1 MRELRTYHDDIGG
14 SAPHPNRTRQ
24 ELRNPDVTTRI
35 RRILVA
41 IRDLHHPPRIE
52 LRKAAEIARAAKAAV
67 ELFHVVDAPVRS
79 DGLTDSAAASADL
92 HLRAQVGRAD
102 QRLELF
108 ARMPFFQGLKVTHHS
123 SADYPPHEAIVR
135 RAITTR
141 ADLLV
146 VATRTRG
153 VAGRLLLRNTDWELI
168 RQSPCPLLLV
178 KSTRSYANSVVLAAV
193 DPFHTHSKPADLD
206 ARLLDFGGIVARL
219 FKGSLHVFHAYMPL
233 MSLAPMPVA
242 ELAVVPPEAEEA
254 HVDLVERE
262 LDRLADSA
270 GVPPR
275 SRHLHMGIVASE
287 LCATAKGIRAG
298 MVVMGAVSR
307 SALRRIFIGSTAE
320 AALDKL
326 TCDVLVLKPADLH
339 TKVGAREF
347 RQSTSAA
354 AAA

>member
-1 MRELRTYHDDIGG
+1 M
-14 SAPHPNRTRQ
+14 
-24 ELRNPDVTTRI
+24 TTRI

-67 ELFHVVDAPVRS
+67 ELFHVADAPVRG
-79 DGLTDSAAASADL
+79 GLGGTAEASADL

-102 QRLELF
+102 KRLGLF

-135 RAITTR
+135 RAVKTR
-141 ADLLV
+141 ADLVV

-153 VAGRLLLRNTDWELI
+153 VASRLLLRNTDWELI
-168 RQSPCPLLLV
+168 RQCPCPLLLV
-178 KSTRSYANSVVLAAV
+178 KSPRSYANSVVLAAV

-206 ARLLDFGGIVARL
+206 ARLLDFGGTVARL

-233 MSLAPMPVA
+233 MSLTPMPVA
-242 ELAVVPPEAEEA
+242 ELAIVPPEAEEA
-254 HVDLVERE
+254 YVEMVE
-262 LDRLADSA
+262 SEFNRLASSA

-275 SRHLHMGIVASE
+275 ARHLRMGTVASE
-287 LCATAKGIRAG
+287 LCATAKSTRASI
-298 MVVMGAVSR
+298 VVMGAVSR

-326 TCDVLVLKPADLH
+326 ACDVLVLKPAGFQ
-339 TKVGAREF
+339 TSAGTREF
-347 RQSTSAA
+347 RQIRASAA
-354 AAA
+354 AASGS